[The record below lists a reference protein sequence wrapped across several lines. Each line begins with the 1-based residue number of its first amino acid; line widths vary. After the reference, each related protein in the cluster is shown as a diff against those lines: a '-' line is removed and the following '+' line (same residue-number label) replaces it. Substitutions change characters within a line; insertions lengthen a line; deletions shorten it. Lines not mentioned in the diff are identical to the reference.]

1 MRVDQR
7 VHQEAAFAPR
17 EFGGELD
24 FGVIGRALWAKR
36 AMIIAAVLIVAAA
49 SVIGVNLIAAKYK
62 SEARVLIEGRESV
75 FMRPEADKTGDRERG
90 AVDQEA
96 VQSQVQLVLS
106 RDLALQ
112 AVKQLKLHERP
123 EFDPVLRGAS
133 LFRAVLAALGIAR
146 DPLSITAE
154 ERLLESYYAR
164 LTVYP
169 VDKSR
174 VIAIEF
180 QSSDPE
186 LAARAANT
194 IAEIYLSMQQAARL
208 EQTRAAGRWLAGEI
222 EVLRAKVLEAESRA
236 ENYRAKSNLLIGMG
250 GTTLSNQQ
258 LGELNT
264 QISLARS
271 QRADTEAR
279 SRLIRELLRKGG
291 PIEASDVLNSDLIRR
306 LSEQRATLRGQLAEQ
321 SSTLLDQHPRI
332 KELRAQIGDLD
343 HQLRIEAE
351 KIARAL
357 ENDARIA
364 GARLDALTANLDQ
377 LKTQAAST
385 NEHDVQLRAL
395 DREAKAQRDLLEA
408 YLSKY
413 REATARDS
421 LGAAPGDARII
432 SRATISNVPAFPK
445 KLPIVLIAALATL
458 ALTSGF
464 VVSSELLAAAS
475 ARPPESQTQTPEP
488 VSLTEPMASAAAPD
502 IENHPQAH
510 SQSANGFGSFSD
522 DRGSALERLAR
533 ALEQAPAV
541 ERRVAIVSA
550 QPGAGATTAAMG
562 LARLLSRKARVVV
575 VELALKSP
583 GLSVFSND
591 PGAPG
596 IAELVV
602 DGVPFSRA
610 ITRDRASRAHLV
622 AAGANRRDSDVI
634 WTSERLVMALEALA
648 RSYDFVIIDAG
659 VVGVVEGPRLAQYA
673 SQAVLAAAD
682 GAESAVD
689 VARERL
695 AAAGFTRIKVLAQ
708 GSAGSEQ
715 GAPAAAA

>member
-1 MRVDQR
+1 MRVESR
-7 VHQEAAFAPR
+7 VDEGASLGPQDA
-17 EFGGELD
+17 GDLD
-24 FGVIGRALWAKR
+24 FGAIGRALWAKR
-36 AMIIAAVLIVAAA
+36 AAILALALIVSAG
-49 SVIGVNLIAAKYK
+49 SVIGVNLLTPRYK

-75 FMRPEADKTGDRERG
+75 FVRPEADKTGDRERG

-112 AVKQLKLHERP
+112 AVRQLKLNERP
-123 EFDPVLRGAS
+123 EFDPVLRGPS
-133 LFRAVLAALGIAR
+133 LLRGVLAALGLAR
-146 DPLSITAE
+146 DPLSMTAE

-164 LTVYP
+164 LTVYS

-180 QSSDPE
+180 QSADPE
-186 LAARAANT
+186 LAARAANA
-194 IAEIYLSMQQAARL
+194 IAEAYLTTQQAARL

-222 EVLRAKVLEAESRA
+222 EVLRAKVMEAESRA
-236 ENYRAKSNLLIGMG
+236 ENYRAKSNLLIGTNS
-250 GTTLSNQQ
+250 TTLSNQQ
-258 LGELNT
+258 LGELNA
-264 QISLARS
+264 QISVARG
-271 QRADTEAR
+271 QRADAEAR

-332 KELRAQIGDLD
+332 KELRAQIADLD
-343 HQLRIEAE
+343 RQLRAEAE

-357 ENDARIA
+357 ENDALIA
-364 GARLDALTANLDQ
+364 GARLDSLNAGLDQ

-432 SRATISNVPAFPK
+432 SRATVSNVPAFPK
-445 KLPIVLIAALATL
+445 KLPFVLVATL
-458 ALTSGF
+458 ATF
-464 VVSSELLAAAS
+464 VVASAFVAAGELLGGGP
-475 ARPPESQTQTPEP
+475 ARPPGSETQKPEQANL
-488 VSLTEPMASAAAPD
+488 VAPNGFD
-502 IENHPQAH
+502 AIPEFERHPKQQN
-510 SQSANGFGSFSD
+510 QSANGLRSIGEDNGSEI
-522 DRGSALERLAR
+522 ARLAR
-533 ALEQAPAV
+533 ELEQAPTG
-541 ERRVAIVSA
+541 ERRVAVVGASRE
-550 QPGAGATTAAMG
+550 AGATTSAVR

-575 VELALKSP
+575 VELAFESP
-583 GLSVFSND
+583 GLSAFSDD

-596 IAELVV
+596 IAALVA
-602 DGVPFSRA
+602 DGVPFSRV
-610 ITRDRASRAHLV
+610 ITRDRGSRAHLV
-622 AAGANRRDSDVI
+622 AAGVSDREPERI
-634 WTSERLVMALEALA
+634 WTSDRLGMALDALA

-659 VVGVVEGPRLAQYA
+659 MVGVVEAPRLARFA
-673 SQAVLAAAD
+673 SQAALAAA
-682 GAESAVD
+682 GAAESAVV

-695 AAAGFTRIKVLAQ
+695 AAAGLANITIVPQ
-708 GSAGSEQ
+708 DSPDAEQ
-715 GAPAAAA
+715 RAAPAAA

>member
-7 VHQEAAFAPR
+7 GHEGAVVAPHEA
-17 EFGGELD
+17 GGELD
-24 FGVIGRALWAKR
+24 FGALGRALWAKR
-36 AMIIAAVLIVAAA
+36 AMIIASVLIVAAA
-49 SVIGVNLIAAKYK
+49 SVIGVNLLTPKYK

-75 FMRPEADKTGDRERG
+75 FMRPEADKTGDRDR
-90 AVDQEA
+90 ATVDQEA

-112 AVKQLKLHERP
+112 AIKQLKLHERP

-133 LFRAVLAALGIAR
+133 FLRAVLTALGLAR
-146 DPLSITAE
+146 DPLSMTAE

-180 QSSDPE
+180 QSADPE
-186 LAARAANT
+186 LAARAANA
-194 IAEIYLSMQQAARL
+194 IAEAYLVMQQAARL

-222 EVLRAKVLEAESRA
+222 EVLRAKVMEAESRA
-236 ENYRAKSNLLIGMG
+236 ENYRAKSNLLIGTNS
-250 GTTLSNQQ
+250 TTLSNQQ

-271 QRADTEAR
+271 QGADAEAR
-279 SRLIRELLRKGG
+279 ARLIRELLRKGG

-343 HQLRIEAE
+343 RQLRAEAE

-364 GARLDALTANLDQ
+364 GARLEALNANLDQ
-377 LKTQAAST
+377 LKTQAASA

-408 YLSKY
+408 YLGKY

-445 KLPIVLIAALATL
+445 KLPMVLVATLATL
-458 ALTSGF
+458 VLTSAF
-464 VVSSELLAAAS
+464 VVSSELLGGGS
-475 ARPPESQTQTPEP
+475 ARPPESEP
-488 VSLTEPMASAAAPD
+488 QRAERESPVEPTESDAASAIEECAETQGQSRYAA
-502 IENHPQAH
+502 
-510 SQSANGFGSFSD
+510 GSSSGEGGSD
-522 DRGSALERLAR
+522 LEHLAR
-533 ALEQAPAV
+533 ALERAPAG
-541 ERRVAIVSA
+541 ERRVAVVGA
-550 QPGAGATTAAMG
+550 QPGAGATTTAVR
-562 LARLLSRKARVVV
+562 LARLLSRKARVVI

-583 GLSVFSND
+583 GLSAFSND

-596 IAELVV
+596 IAELVA
-602 DGVPFSRA
+602 DGVPFSRT
-610 ITRDRASRAHLV
+610 ITRDRSSRVHLV
-622 AAGANRRDSDVI
+622 AAGASRDPDSI
-634 WTSERLVMALEALA
+634 WTSERLVMALDALA
-648 RSYDFVIIDAG
+648 RSYDFLIIDAG
-659 VVGVVEGPRLAQYA
+659 VVGVVEAPRLARFA
-673 SQAVLAAAD
+673 PQAVLAASAA
-682 GAESAVD
+682 AESV
-689 VARERL
+689 VVIARERL
-695 AAAGFTRIKVLAQ
+695 TAAGFATIDVVGH
-708 GSAGSEQ
+708 GSPQAEQ
-715 GAPAAAA
+715 ATPAAAA